1 MRVFFRKINV
11 VGALVS
17 VLVVASP
24 APASEQRTL
33 SGYVTMV
40 SESGDYFET
49 CGELTIAVE
58 DHETFTRWFD
68 AMRPWCRAT
77 RALDGLIW
85 QLCEGDWSAK

>member
-1 MRVFFRKINV
+1 
-11 VGALVS
+11 
-17 VLVVASP
+17 VLDDY
-24 APASEQRTL
+24 EQ
-33 SGYVTMV
+33 MI